1 MPLNDRLKTRVK
13 RFTTAATAAAV
24 TGNLATDADA
34 SLHIWDVG
42 QTGTP
47 VNTVTLTAN
56 FQSNFQL
63 ALRGTAWASH
73 GTTSSVSSSHY
84 GWQVLM
90 DSRANLSRI
99 NSAKWNS
106 GVMIGADA
114 NNGVASAGIDSKTAH
129 SWKTGRAALE
139 GFSSFYLQSMVPGID
154 SGTSQWGAWRP
165 NPANG
170 YLGIRFE
177 EEGEY
182 YYGWVELTIRPW
194 GNIDVVRWALEDE
207 AGVAAMTGD
216 PVAPETIPEPA
227 SIAIWAIG
235 AGAVGLR
242 ALRRRRQNANDQVS

>member
-24 TGNLATDADA
+24 TGNLASDADA

-63 ALRGTAWASH
+63 AFRGTTWHSH
-73 GTTSSVSSSHY
+73 GTTSSVSSSNY
-84 GWQVLM
+84 GWAVLM
-90 DSRANLSRI
+90 DSRSNLSHL
-99 NSAKWNS
+99 NEAKWNS
-106 GVMIGADA
+106 GLMIGADA
-114 NNGVASAGIDSKTAH
+114 NNGLTSAGVDGRTAH
-129 SWKTGRAALE
+129 AWERGQAHKH
-139 GFSSFYLQSMVPGID
+139 GFSTFYLSSMVPGVE
-154 SGTSQWGAWRP
+154 SGSFRWGPWRP
-165 NPANG
+165 TPANG

-182 YYGWVELTIRPW
+182 YYGWVELTVRDW
-194 GNIDVVRWALEDE
+194 GQIDIVRWALEDE

>member
-24 TGNLATDADA
+24 TGNLASDADA

-42 QTGTP
+42 QTGAP

-56 FQSNFQL
+56 FQGNFQL
-63 ALRGTAWASH
+63 AFRGTTWHSH
-73 GTTSSVSSSHY
+73 GTTSSVSSSNY
-84 GWQVLM
+84 GW
-90 DSRANLSRI
+90 A
-99 NSAKWNS
+99 
-106 GVMIGADA
+106 VMIGADA
-114 NNGVASAGIDSKTAH
+114 NNGLTSAGVDGRTAH
-129 SWKTGRAALE
+129 AWERGQAHKH
-139 GFSSFYLQSMVPGID
+139 GFSSIYLSSMVPGVE
-154 SGTSQWGAWRP
+154 SGSFRWGPWRP
-165 NPANG
+165 TPANG

-182 YYGWVELTIRPW
+182 YYGWVELTVRDW
-194 GNIDVVRWALEDE
+194 GQIDIVRWALEDE

>member
-13 RFTTAATAAAV
+13 RFTTAAAV

-47 VNTVTLTAN
+47 WNDVTLTAS
-56 FQSNFQL
+56 FQPNFQL
-63 ALRGTAWASH
+63 EFRGSSWSYNK
-73 GTTSSVSSSHY
+73 TTSSVSASFS
-84 GWQVLM
+84 GWEVNM
-90 DSRANLSRI
+90 DSRSNLSHI

-106 GVMIGADA
+106 GVMIDADA

-129 SWKTGRAALE
+129 SWKTTRAALE
-139 GFSSFYLQSMVPGID
+139 GFSSIYLTSMVPGIG
-154 SGTSQWGAWRP
+154 SGSFRWGPWRP
-165 NPANG
+165 TPANG

-182 YYGWVELTIRPW
+182 YYGWAELTVRDR
-194 GNIDVVRWALEDE
+194 GQIDIVRWALEDE